1 MWCLVGEFDDCLVD
15 KAPSPTF
22 GRIVALDYGVAGL
35 LKMLGSMVTDGVIAT
50 SDMTAFPAEPEV
62 YPALSNL
69 QAFLAAQ
76 CARFHSVYAR
86 SMGARTHREL
96 HPIGCC
102 K

>member
-1 MWCLVGEFDDCLVD
+1 M
-15 KAPSPTF
+15 A
-22 GRIVALDYGVAGL
+22 
-35 LKMLGSMVTDGVIAT
+35 
-50 SDMTAFPAEPEV
+50 AFPAEPEV

-86 SMGARTHREL
+86 SMIARTHGDP

-102 K
+102 D